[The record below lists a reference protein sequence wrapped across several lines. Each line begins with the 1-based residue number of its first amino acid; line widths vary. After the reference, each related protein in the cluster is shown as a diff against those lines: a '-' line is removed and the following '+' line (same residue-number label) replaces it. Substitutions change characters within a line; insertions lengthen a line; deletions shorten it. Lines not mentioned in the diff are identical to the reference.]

1 MPLAPAARTMI
12 DAMASLEQP
21 PIWEVPL
28 EQTRAMSNSALG
40 AEERVPVA
48 SVEDRTIPGPA
59 GEIPVRVYTPDAPA
73 PRPLVAFFHGG
84 GFVYCSLE
92 THDNTCRRLANTTG
106 ARVVS
111 VDYRLA
117 PEHAYPAAADD
128 CLAATRWVHD
138 HAGELGGDPDRL
150 VVAGDSAGGNLAAVT
165 ALRARDEGGPALVAQ
180 LLVYPV
186 IDAACGT
193 PSFAENGT
201 GYFLEATSMRWFWEQ
216 YLAGADGSH
225 PHASPCNAADLS
237 GLPPAVVVTA
247 EFDIL
252 RDEGE
257 RYAELLRAA
266 GVDARTHRYDGMIHG
281 FFSIPMLF
289 PEADA
294 ANAALADGLAQ
305 ALTARA

>member
-21 PIWEVPL
+21 PIWEVPI

-40 AEERVPVA
+40 VEERVSVA
-48 SVEDRTIPGPA
+48 SVDDRTIPGPA
-59 GEIPVRVYTPDAPA
+59 GEIPVRVYVPDAPA
-73 PRPLVAFFHGG
+73 PRPLIAFFHGG

-92 THDNTCRRLANTTG
+92 THDNTCRRLANATG
-106 ARVVS
+106 ATVVS

-117 PEHAYPAAADD
+117 PEHAFPAAADD

-138 HAGELGGDPDRL
+138 HADELGGDAARL

-193 PSFAENGT
+193 PSFTDNGT
-201 GYFLEATSMRWFWEQ
+201 GYFLEAASMRWFWEQ
-216 YLAGADGSH
+216 YLDGADGSH
-225 PHASPCNAADLS
+225 AHASPCNATDLS

-247 EFDIL
+247 EFDPL

-257 RYAELLRAA
+257 RYADLLRAA

-294 ANAALADGLAQ
+294 ANEALADGLAQ
-305 ALTARA
+305 ALATRA